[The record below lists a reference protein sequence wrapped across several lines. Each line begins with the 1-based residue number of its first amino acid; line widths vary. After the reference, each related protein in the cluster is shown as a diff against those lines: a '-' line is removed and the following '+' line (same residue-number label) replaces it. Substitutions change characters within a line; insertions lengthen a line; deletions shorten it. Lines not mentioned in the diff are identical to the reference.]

1 MSAALSDLP
10 FDADRLAEEL
20 AADAEVVRALRDNGD
35 VAEIIRPVDV
45 HFVGEAEAIERL
57 EEAAEALGWTIIDLI
72 PEDGGFA
79 TLSVQRRQTTT
90 DEALRALTED
100 ALRIEAA
107 YAVSYD
113 GWGTAAESGGE
124 D

>member
-72 PEDGGFA
+72 PEDDGFA

>member
-57 EEAAEALGWTIIDLI
+57 EEAAEALGWTIIDLV
-72 PEDGGFA
+72 PEDDGYA
-79 TLSVQRRQTTT
+79 TLSVQRQQTTT